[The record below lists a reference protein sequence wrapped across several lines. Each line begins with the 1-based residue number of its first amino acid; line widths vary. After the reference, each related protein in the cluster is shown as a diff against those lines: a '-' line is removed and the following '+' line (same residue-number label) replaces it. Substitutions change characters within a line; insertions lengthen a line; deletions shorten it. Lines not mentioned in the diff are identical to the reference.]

1 MTLYQKFLDLSG
13 LVHISEADFN
23 DALDPKTDEQKA
35 LHDFIKWSVGKT
47 DANPDAAA
55 FRKDFNTTHED
66 HKADVTDTVLSSPTA
81 PTSETSTTSVVSET
95 SPTVPTPVASVSPV
109 ASVVPEEHK
118 NTNDTAHAGTET
130 VSAAPVASEP
140 VNNTVHTETS
150 PTVHATPTV
159 SETVSSTSTNVV
171 TNTETASP
179 TAPVAPDSNVVTSS
193 ETESAAGEPSTLV
206 VK

>member
-1 MTLYQKFLDLSG
+1 MKLYQKFLDLTG

-23 DALDPKTDEQKA
+23 AALDPKTDEQKT
-35 LHDFIKWSVGKT
+35 LHDFIKWFVGKT

-66 HKADVTDTVLSSPTA
+66 HKVDVTDSVLSSPT
-81 PTSETSTTSVVSET
+81 
-95 SPTVPTPVASVSPV
+95 VPAS
-109 ASVVPEEHK
+109 
-118 NTNDTAHAGTET
+118 ET

-150 PTVHATPTV
+150 PTETSPTETSPTV
-159 SETVSSTSTNVV
+159 PTVDSERREDRKADVHDSVSSSLT
-171 TNTETASP
+171 
-179 TAPVAPDSNVVTSS
+179 APDSNVVTSS
-193 ETESAAGEPSTLV
+193 ETTSTHTVAPKTESATGEPSTLV